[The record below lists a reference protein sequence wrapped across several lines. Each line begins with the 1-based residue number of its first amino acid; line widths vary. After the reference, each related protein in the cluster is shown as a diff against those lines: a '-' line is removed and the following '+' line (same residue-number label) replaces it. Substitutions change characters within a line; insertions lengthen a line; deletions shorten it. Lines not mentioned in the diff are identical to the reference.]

1 MKVRGGFLSPPQI
14 LIFRKVSDRWKKH
27 PPPRYNKTHPPADG
41 IPIFDTASYIVVAR
55 DGRDA
60 FVSFVNHLKHMR
72 DDMIARLNAEAM
84 AQGINPVTKFRGD
97 VHGFFERWITDAPPL
112 RHLATW

>member
-60 FVSFVNHLKHMR
+60 FMSFANHMKHMR
-72 DDMIARLNAEAM
+72 ADLRECLNAEAIK
-84 AQGINPVTKFRGD
+84 QGIAPLMEFHGD
-97 VHGFFERWITDAPPL
+97 IHGFFDRWITDALPD
-112 RHLATW
+112 RKSVV